1 VVSTFFRT
9 FDKVDGTW
17 VPISKWTDYG
27 QARQLAETRV
37 ASVEQLIGRISDL
50 FAAARPVRQ
59 SSKSRGGGR
68 RRKGAHRE
76 CRESFSLEARL
87 PTLKKKRFYGTIV
100 DGRYRAC
107 VAVDDDTRR
116 LELPRWVIPGGRYA
130 VRKIVDWEKHRDQ
143 IGPTVGAMRSRP
155 DIDLTRLFIEFIAAR
170 QNCGYSHRSDSRSAS
185 AARRVD

>member
-17 VPISKWTDYG
+17 VPISKWTRLRSSASTRRD
-27 QARQLAETRV
+27 ARV

-50 FAAARPVRQ
+50 FAAVGLVRQ

-68 RRKGAHRE
+68 RQKGAHRE

-155 DIDLTRLFIEFIAAR
+155 DIDLTRPFIEF
-170 QNCGYSHRSDSRSAS
+170 YRSQAELRLLAPV
-185 AARRVD
+185 R